1 MDVGS
6 HLAQRIGATGDQ
18 RRWWTLIA
26 ACLGVF
32 MVLIDVTIVNV
43 ALPTLQRDLHAKFQE
58 LQWVVNAYAVPL
70 AVVLVTA
77 GRLSDLYGRR
87 RIFVGGIAVFS
98 TGSAIAG
105 LSGLLHFGGI
115 SQIDVL
121 LGARALQ
128 GIGGAVLVPVSLAI
142 VSQAFEGHDKGTA
155 IGIRGAMTGFGL
167 ASGPIVGGLLIV
179 YLGWPTIFFINVP
192 VGALAI
198 ALAYVAI
205 DESRDESAQRAVDLW
220 GTATLSCAVFLLVW
234 GLIRLDGKTS
244 GGIIGMGWPFIA
256 AAAAFAAFI
265 VAELRVPGPMVDLSL
280 FKNRS
285 YAGAAGTVFLLSAMM
300 VGFIFFL
307 TLYLQNALGFDALE
321 TGVRLLPMTVLAG
334 FSAPFAGRFISRI
347 GPRAL
352 IVAGMVLAA
361 AGSYLVSL
369 VGTRSTPHEWVWL
382 LPSFVLIGL
391 GIGCA
396 NAPLLTIAVGT
407 VEPGKAGVA
416 SGVNSVCRQIGTA
429 FGIAFLGVILT
440 AHYNHEVP
448 QVAQRAGPNAGSA
461 GLAQAPRRVKQL
473 PDFPHISKESRRA
486 WISSFI
492 ATMEVGAFFGAAGA
506 VLALVTIR
514 KADLRE

>member
-1 MDVGS
+1 MIEHVK
-6 HLAQRIGATGDQ
+6 ARIGADGGS
-18 RRWWTLIA
+18 RRWWTLVA

-43 ALPTLQRDLHAKFQE
+43 ALPTLQRDLHAKFDE

-98 TGSAIAG
+98 AGSAIAG
-105 LSGLLHFGGI
+105 LSGLFHFGGVPP
-115 SQIDVL
+115 IDVL

-128 GIGGAVLVPVSLAI
+128 GVGGAVLVPVSLAI

-167 ASGPIVGGLLIV
+167 ACGPIVGGLLIV
-179 YLGWPTIFFINVP
+179 NLGWPTIFFINLP

-205 DESRDESAQRAVDLW
+205 DESRDQDAQQAVDGW
-220 GTATLSCAVFLLVW
+220 GTVTLSCAVFLLVW
-234 GLIRLDGKTS
+234 GLIRLDGMS
-244 GGIIGMGWPFIA
+244 GGGIIRMGWPFA
-256 AAAAFAAFI
+256 GAAAAFAAFFI
-265 VAELRVPGPMVDLSL
+265 AERRVRAPMVDLSL
-280 FKNRS
+280 FQNRS
-285 YAGAAGTVFLLSAMM
+285 YAGAAATVFLLSAML

-307 TLYLQNALGFDALE
+307 TLYLQNALGFDALQ
-321 TGVRLLPMTVLAG
+321 TGERLLPMTVLAG
-334 FSAPFAGRFISRI
+334 FSAPVAGRFISRI

-352 IVAGMVLAA
+352 VVSGMILAA
-361 AGSYLVSL
+361 LGAYLVTL
-369 VGTRSTPHEWVWL
+369 VGTRNSPQEWMWL
-382 LPSFVLIGL
+382 LPSFVVIGL

-396 NAPLLTIAVGT
+396 NAPLLTVAVGT

-440 AHYNHEVP
+440 AHYNHQVP
-448 QVAQRAGPNAGSA
+448 RVARRAGPNAGSA
-461 GLAQAPRRVKQL
+461 GLAQAPPQVKRL
-473 PDFPHISKESRRA
+473 PDFPQISRESRRA
-486 WISSFI
+486 WIGSFI
-492 ATMEVGAFFGAAGA
+492 ATMQVAAIFGAAGA
-506 VLALVTIR
+506 GVALVTIR
-514 KADLRE
+514 KRDLRE

>member
-1 MDVGS
+1 MIEG
-6 HLAQRIGATGDQ
+6 AKERIGATGEQ
-18 RRWWTLIA
+18 RRWWTLVA

-87 RIFVGGIAVFS
+87 RIFVAGIAVFAI
-98 TGSAIAG
+98 GSAIAG
-105 LSGLLHFGGI
+105 LSGFLHFGGI
-115 SQIDVL
+115 PAIEVL

-167 ASGPIVGGLLIV
+167 ASGPVIGGLLIV
-179 YLGWPTIFFINVP
+179 YLGWPTIFFINIP
-192 VGALAI
+192 VGAFAI

-205 DESRDESAQRAVDLW
+205 DESRDEDAQQAVDLW
-220 GTATLSCAVFLLVW
+220 GTVTLSCAVFLLVW
-234 GLIRLDGKTS
+234 GLIRLDGKITGS
-244 GGIIGMGWPFIA
+244 IVDMGWPFA
-256 AAAAFAAFI
+256 AALAAFIAFI
-265 VAELRVPGPMVDLSL
+265 VAELRVDAPMVDLSL
-280 FKNRS
+280 FQNRS
-285 YAGAAGTVFLLSAMM
+285 YAGAAGTVLLLSAMM

-307 TLYLQNALGFDALE
+307 TLYLQNALGFDALQ
-321 TGVRLLPMTVLAG
+321 TGIRLLPMTVLAG
-334 FSAPFAGRFISRI
+334 FSAPIAGRFISRI

-352 IVAGMVLAA
+352 VVAGMVLAA
-361 AGSYLVSL
+361 TGSYLVTL
-369 VGTRSTPHEWVWL
+369 VGTRSTPHEWMWL

-396 NAPLLTIAVGT
+396 NAPLLTVAVGT

-440 AHYNHEVP
+440 AHYNHQVP
-448 QVAQRAGPNAGSA
+448 RVAQRAGPNAGSA
-461 GLAQAPRRVKQL
+461 GLVQAPPHVKRL
-473 PDFPHISKESRRA
+473 PDFPQISRESRTA

-492 ATMEVGAFFGAAGA
+492 YTIQIAALFGAAGA
-506 VLALVTIR
+506 AVAFVTIR